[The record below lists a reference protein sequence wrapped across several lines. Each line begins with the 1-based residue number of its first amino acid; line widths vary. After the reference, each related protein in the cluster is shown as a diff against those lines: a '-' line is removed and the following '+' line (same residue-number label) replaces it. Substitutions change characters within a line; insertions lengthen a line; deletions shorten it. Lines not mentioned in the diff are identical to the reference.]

1 VVFVLLKSRT
11 FLCTSPLEVLEA
23 GERQAPGTGPFFG
36 EKVHSAGKMHFA
48 YETVARNHGPV
59 PFVFATSQF
68 SCIGRHLLDTGIT
81 ICKIRSFGKTVMNL
95 SPRLR
100 PWIAILLGGGVFLP
114 IAICLVFG
122 VGSLL
127 SQMGDTAGWAVL
139 SRISLALTI
148 LWVFD
153 LIVLLLFQGL
163 NSLVKDHE
171 DSNPSEDS

>member
-1 VVFVLLKSRT
+1 
-11 FLCTSPLEVLEA
+11 
-23 GERQAPGTGPFFG
+23 
-36 EKVHSAGKMHFA
+36 
-48 YETVARNHGPV
+48 
-59 PFVFATSQF
+59 
-68 SCIGRHLLDTGIT
+68 
-81 ICKIRSFGKTVMNL
+81 MNL

-100 PWIAILLGGGVFLP
+100 PWIAVLLGGGVFLP

-153 LIVLLLFQGL
+153 LITLLLFLGL
-163 NSLVKDHE
+163 NSLVKDHR
-171 DSNPSEDS
+171 DSNPPKET